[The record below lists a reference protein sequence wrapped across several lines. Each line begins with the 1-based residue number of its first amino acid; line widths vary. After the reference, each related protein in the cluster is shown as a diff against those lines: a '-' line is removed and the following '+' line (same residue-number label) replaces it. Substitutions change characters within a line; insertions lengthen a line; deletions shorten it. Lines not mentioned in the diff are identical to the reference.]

1 MNATC
6 SHHESPV
13 RDAARMASRV
23 VRVLQNERV
32 EGGCHRVLAEVE
44 GSWPGSGPGQFAMLS
59 MDHPRFPILPRPFS
73 LLGWQR
79 DGDRDL
85 LEWMIM
91 PVGIGTGLLC
101 SMQPGERFN
110 AVGPLGRRMDDELPD
125 GPLLCVAGGYGVAPF
140 IFLADQWRRAGDP
153 RADDLTVIFGARTAE
168 RLSLHG
174 RLAASCPRVELCTDD
189 GTRGHRG
196 RVDGRLAQLLA
207 ERRPALVLTC
217 GPERM
222 MEAVGAACRAAGVPV
237 RASLETVMGCGYAVC
252 NGCAVAVADGRQAD
266 GYTYELACREG
277 TVFDETRLQWHP
289 L

>member
-1 MNATC
+1 MNATTPDVPAPPR
-6 SHHESPV
+6 H
-13 RDAARMASRV
+13 AARMASRE
-23 VRVLQNERV
+23 VRVLENVRV
-32 EGGCHRVLAEVE
+32 EGGCHRVLAEVDGE
-44 GSWPGSGPGQFAMLS
+44 WPESGPGQFAMLS

-73 LLGWQR
+73 LLGWRR
-79 DGDRDL
+79 DGARHL

-91 PVGIGTGLLC
+91 PVGIATALLC
-101 SMQPGERFN
+101 SVQPGERFH
-110 AVGPLGRRMDDELPD
+110 AVGPLGRRMDDDLPE

-140 IFLADQWRRAGDP
+140 IFLADQWRRQGDR

-174 RLAASCPRVELCTDD
+174 RLEASCPRVELCTDD
-189 GTRGHRG
+189 GSAGWRG
-196 RVDGRLAQLLA
+196 RVDGRLAELLA
-207 ERRPALVLTC
+207 RQRPALVLTC

-222 MEAVGAACRAAGVPV
+222 MEAVGATCRAAGVPA

-252 NGCAVAVADGRQAD
+252 NGCAVAVKDGRQPD

-277 TVFDETRLQWHP
+277 TVFDESRLQWHP